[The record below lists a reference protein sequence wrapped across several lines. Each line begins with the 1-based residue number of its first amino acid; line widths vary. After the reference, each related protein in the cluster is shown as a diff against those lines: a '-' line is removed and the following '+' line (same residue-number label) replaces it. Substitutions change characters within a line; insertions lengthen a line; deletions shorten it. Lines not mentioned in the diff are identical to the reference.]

1 MGWSPSNDRRKWVA
15 TLDLVDCSRAVK
27 FMLTVR
33 RKTDFQ
39 LLRELIWTCWA
50 SIDSLEFN
58 CVMAISD
65 NDKWYIITGF

>member
-50 SIDSLEFN
+50 SIDSTLSLIALWLLVIMIN
-58 CVMAISD
+58 G
-65 NDKWYIITGF
+65 T